1 MIDAKPMA
9 TAGEK
14 AVNAYIAAA
23 PKATQPML
31 RQLRQA
37 IKSAAPKAEEKLS
50 YRMPY
55 YAYHGRLIY
64 FAAHRNH
71 IGMYPIIGREKEL
84 YAKELKPY
92 LTAKAT
98 LQFPIG
104 QPLPI
109 LLVKKVVRERAK
121 ENEVRATSKP
131 AGGGR
136 TKKSPL
142 KNSRLAR
149 G

>member
-1 MIDAKPMA
+1 MA
-9 TAGEK
+9 TAGEQ
-14 AVNAYIAAA
+14 AVDAYIAVA
-23 PKATQPML
+23 PKAMQPML

-50 YRMPY
+50 YRMPF

-64 FAAHRNH
+64 FAAHKTH

-92 LTAKAT
+92 MAEKAT

-104 QPLPI
+104 QSLPI
-109 LLVKKVVRERAK
+109 TLVKKVVRERAK
-121 ENEVRATSKP
+121 QNEARAKSKP
-131 AGGGR
+131 AALR
-136 TKKSPL
+136 KKKSPP
-142 KNSRLAR
+142 RTRRPAR

>member
-1 MIDAKPMA
+1 MGKMP
-9 TAGEK
+9 TAGEQ
-14 AVNAYIAAA
+14 AVDAYVAAA
-23 PKATQPML
+23 AKATQPML

-50 YRMPY
+50 YRMPF

-64 FAAHRNH
+64 FAAHKTH
-71 IGMYPIIGREKEL
+71 IGMYPITGREKDL
-84 YAKELKPY
+84 YVKELKPY
-92 LTAKAT
+92 LTEKAT

-109 LLVKKVVRERAK
+109 ALVKKVVRERAK
-121 ENEVRATSKP
+121 QNEARTKSKLAP
-131 AGGGR
+131 RR
-136 TKKSPL
+136 TKKSPP
-142 KNSRLAR
+142 KTRRPAR

>member
-1 MIDAKPMA
+1 MA
-9 TAGEK
+9 TAGEQ
-14 AVNAYIAAA
+14 AVDAYAAAA
-23 PKATQPML
+23 PKATQTML

-37 IKSAAPKAEEKLS
+37 IKSAAPNAEEKLS
-50 YRMPY
+50 YRMPF

-64 FAAHRNH
+64 FAAHKTH
-71 IGMYPIIGREKEL
+71 IGMYPIIGREKDL

-92 LTAKAT
+92 MAEKAT

-109 LLVKKVVRERAK
+109 ALVKKVIRERAK
-121 ENEVRATSKP
+121 QNEARATSKP
-131 AGGGR
+131 AARR
-136 TKKSPL
+136 TKNSPPT
-142 KNSRLAR
+142 KRRPTR

>member
-1 MIDAKPMA
+1 
-9 TAGEK
+9 
-14 AVNAYIAAA
+14 
-23 PKATQPML
+23 ML

-64 FAAHRNH
+64 FAVHKNH

-84 YAKELKPY
+84 FAKELKPY
-92 LTAKAT
+92 LAEKAT
-98 LQFPIG
+98 LRFPIG
-104 QPLPI
+104 QPLPVA
-109 LLVKKVVRERAK
+109 LVKKVVRTRAK
-121 ENEVRATSKP
+121 QNGSTASSKQAGRA
-131 AGGGR
+131 
-136 TKKSPL
+136 KKSGS
-142 KNSRLAR
+142 KKRLPAR

>member
-1 MIDAKPMA
+1 MA
-9 TAGEK
+9 TAGEQ
-14 AVNAYIAAA
+14 AVDAYVAAA
-23 PKATQPML
+23 PKAMQPML
-31 RQLRQA
+31 RQLRRA

-64 FAAHRNH
+64 FAAHKNH
-71 IGMYPIIGREKEL
+71 IGLYPIIGREKEL

-92 LTAKAT
+92 MAEKAT

-104 QPLPI
+104 KPLP
-109 LLVKKVVRERAK
+109 LALVKKVVKERARV
-121 ENEVRATSKP
+121 NEVRATSKP
-131 AGGGR
+131 PAGR
-136 TKKSPL
+136 TKKSLP
-142 KNSRLAR
+142 KNGRPAR